1 MLLVPSPPQHRRT
14 NRHVSV
20 GDVLVRYGLPLIAL
34 SLLGFTLWYVRH
46 TRFVTRETLPPI
58 MPATSPF
65 SNTLAASGI
74 VEAQGDNIFIG
85 TPMNGIVVEVFV
97 RQGDDVGLGDPL
109 FRLDDREFR
118 SELAQARAS
127 LLRSRAELVR
137 QEAEPRKEKLPA
149 ALAEV
154 SAAKASLDSAADVAR
169 RAEQTFASKSTTEA
183 ELIEKRD
190 LLKTAKAKYDKAE
203 ADYKLLAAGS
213 WEYDRDVTKVQ
224 ITEAEAAV
232 AKIETDI
239 ERLTVRALVQGKV
252 LQTDVHPGEFVSNAQ
267 GKTLVTLGNVDRLHV
282 RVDIDE
288 YDISRFREDAA
299 AYAVPRGNLQQR
311 YPLQFVRVEP
321 FVVPKKSLTGDNT
334 ERVDTRVL
342 QVIYEFDPRGR
353 PRLFVGQ
360 QVEVFIEALTENQQ
374 EPDASSQADADL
386 RRKDT
391 ADFR

>member
-1 MLLVPSPPQHRRT
+1 MLLESSLQQRRRT
-14 NRHVSV
+14 NRPV
-20 GDVLVRYGLPLIAL
+20 GVVDVLVRFGLPVIAL
-34 SLLGFTLWYVRH
+34 SLLGFTLWYVRQ
-46 TRFVTRETLPPI
+46 TRFVTKESPPPI

-65 SNTLAASGI
+65 SDTLAASGI

-97 RQGDDVGLGDPL
+97 RQGDDVAVGAPL

-118 SELAQARAS
+118 SELAKARAALS
-127 LLRSRAELVR
+127 RCRAELVR

-149 ALAEV
+149 LLAEV
-154 SAAKASLDSAADVAR
+154 SAAKANMDTAADLVR
-169 RAEQTFASKSTTEA
+169 RAEQTFANKVTTEA

-190 LLKTAKAKYDKAE
+190 LLRTTKAKYDKAE

-213 WEYDRDVTKVQ
+213 WEYDRDVTKSQ

-232 AKIETDI
+232 ARIETDI
-239 ERLTVRALVQGKV
+239 ERLTVRAMVQGKV
-252 LQTDVHPGEFVSNAQ
+252 LQTDVHPGEFVGNTR
-267 GKTLVTLGNVDRLHV
+267 GETLVTLGNVDRLHV

-288 YDISRFREDAA
+288 YDIARFSEDAV

-321 FVVPKKSLTGDNT
+321 FVVPKKSLTGDTT

-342 QVIYEFDPRGR
+342 QVIYEFDPQGR

-360 QVEVFIEALTENQQ
+360 QVEVFIEAAATLPVTSV
-374 EPDASSQADADL
+374 P
-386 RRKDT
+386 
-391 ADFR
+391 